1 MDQVRGVRRGNRQ
14 SGGGLLYA
22 RSFYFCYYLALG
34 AFYPFLNLYYKRIG
48 LSGSQIGLLASIPA
62 LMSPFAA
69 PLWGGLADRF
79 GIHRHLLT
87 LALVGTLA
95 AGFSYSLT
103 AVFTLL
109 FSISLIYAFFGSSI
123 APLMDSAALEVAS
136 SQGRSYGQLRV
147 WGTLGWIVST
157 WAVGWLMEDELSRF
171 FYAFAAFM
179 AVAIIVSLFQPP
191 RRQLWQKPLLEGLRQ
206 ILGQRSTVLFLVSV
220 FLLSVTIAG
229 ANQFFSIYMAAIG
242 SSEGLIG
249 FAWAVAAMSEVPMML
264 LSGTLIRQMGIS
276 RFLILAFLVYALR
289 WALLSVI
296 SVPEWVL
303 VVQLLQGISFTSF
316 LVGGVTYIARLA
328 PAGLGATAQAI
339 FSSTTFGL
347 GAFAGALLGGFLY
360 DQIGLARMFLINSGI
375 ALVACLVFLLSRRGH
390 ASPSGRTSG
399 RGQWLRS

>member
-1 MDQVRGVRRGNRQ
+1 MDRVRGPDKGERKT
-14 SGGGLLYA
+14 GGDLLYA

-48 LSGSQIGLLASIPA
+48 LSGSQIGFLASIPA

-69 PLWGGLADRF
+69 TLWGGLADRL

-87 LALVGTLA
+87 LALVGTLV

-103 AVFTLL
+103 SLFTLL
-109 FSISLIYAFFGSSI
+109 FLISLIYAFFGSPI
-123 APLMDSAALEVAS
+123 TPLMDSAALEVAS
-136 SQGRSYGQLRV
+136 SRARSYGQLRV

-179 AVAIIVSLFQPP
+179 AGAIIVSFFQPP
-191 RRQLWQKPLLEGLRQ
+191 RRQLWQKPLREGLRQ
-206 ILGQRSTVLFLVSV
+206 ILDHRSTVLFLVSV

-249 FAWAVAAMSEVPMML
+249 LAWAVSAMSEVPMML
-264 LSGTLIRQMGIS
+264 LSGALIRQMGIS
-276 RFLILAFLVYALR
+276 RFLIIAFLVYALR

-296 SVPEWVL
+296 SAPEWVV
-303 VVQLLQGISFTSF
+303 VVQLLQGISFTAF

-347 GAFAGALLGGFLY
+347 GAFAGSLLGGFLY
-360 DQIGLARMFLINSGI
+360 DQVGLARMFLVNSGI
-375 ALVACLVFLLSRRGH
+375 ALIACSVFLLSRRGYT
-390 ASPSGRTSG
+390 SPSGCTSG
-399 RGQWLRS
+399 RG